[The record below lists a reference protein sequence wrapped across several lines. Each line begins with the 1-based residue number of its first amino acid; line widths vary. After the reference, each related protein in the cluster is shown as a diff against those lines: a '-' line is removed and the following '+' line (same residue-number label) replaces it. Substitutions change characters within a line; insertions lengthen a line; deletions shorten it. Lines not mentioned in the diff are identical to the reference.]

1 MAAKFDPNT
10 ITILISHDINWYQNF
25 NPHTGLFPVTHIIA
39 HFAANTITYEEP
51 TIPPELNV
59 TRKELST
66 LRIFCIHH
74 QNNNVGT
81 YEQMNQLTNIVN
93 NLQIVQNHTQITPL
107 TPSNTAVNP
116 SKNGL
121 NQTILKNP

>member
-1 MAAKFDPNT
+1 MVTKFDPNT
-10 ITILISHDINWYQNF
+10 ITILIFHDINWYQNL
-25 NPHTGLFPVTHIIA
+25 NPHTGPFPDTHIIA

-93 NLQIVQNHTQITPL
+93 NLQIVQNHTQIAPL
-107 TPSNTAVNP
+107 EHPF
-116 SKNGL
+116 KHRR
-121 NQTILKNP
+121 